1 MSKLPFHNK
10 TTDYATTSKKGNIIY
25 WDAIDNLTEEYVRN
39 MLEMSVP
46 NIVLE
51 YDDILAL
58 GKEITDFVVEH
69 LEKEVGANFP
79 YVDESY

>member
-1 MSKLPFHNK
+1 MNK
-10 TTDYATTSKKGNIIY
+10 KNNTAY

-46 NIVLE
+46 SIVLE

-58 GKEITDFVVEH
+58 GKEITDFVVAH

-79 YVDESY
+79 YVDENY